1 MSERGYRGST
11 SLRKT
16 KSMRASDKRQGYY
29 VGRIK
34 KVRLTTWKKDL
45 ERMGLKSG
53 IKGNIVYKYYRGKKG
68 EAVKLEATNS

>member
-11 SLRKT
+11 SLLKT

-29 VGRIK
+29 VGRIR

-53 IKGNIVYKYYRGKKG
+53 IKGNVVYKYYRGKKSRSS
-68 EAVKLEATNS
+68 KI

>member
-34 KVRLTTWKKDL
+34 KVRLTTWKKNL

-53 IKGNIVYKYYRGKKG
+53 IKGNVVYTYYRGKKSRSS
-68 EAVKLEATNS
+68 KT